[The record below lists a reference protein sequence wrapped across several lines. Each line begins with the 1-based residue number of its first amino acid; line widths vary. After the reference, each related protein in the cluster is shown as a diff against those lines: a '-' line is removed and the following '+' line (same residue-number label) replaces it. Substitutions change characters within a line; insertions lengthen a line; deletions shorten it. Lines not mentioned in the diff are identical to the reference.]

1 MDRWQ
6 HLAAELINFGKLG
19 SVAYDVDNINECYTC
34 KHLIICTGLSKP
46 NIPKEISGIE
56 HAIGYEELELNDNEY
71 PATWIMINM
80 DLYDEL
86 GLILDNKNI
95 QWKW

>member
-1 MDRWQ
+1 MKKNVIDIQ
-6 HLAAELINFGKLG
+6 TA
-19 SVAYDVDNINECYTC
+19 
-34 KHLIICTGLSKP
+34 
-46 NIPKEISGIE
+46 
-56 HAIGYEELELNDNEY
+56 EELELEGNEY

>member
-1 MDRWQ
+1 MYLDNKYIYGVSCGNQNCYSCVRMK
-6 HLAAELINFGKLG
+6 GKCSTL
-19 SVAYDVDNINECYTC
+19 
-34 KHLIICTGLSKP
+34 
-46 NIPKEISGIE
+46 
-56 HAIGYEELELNDNEY
+56 EELDEY

-86 GLILDNKNI
+86 GSILDNENI

>member
-1 MDRWQ
+1 MIKKGIFFSPGVSFISYSHTSEDI
-6 HLAAELINFGKLG
+6 ELTLNALE
-19 SVAYDVDNINECYTC
+19 DVC
-34 KHLIICTGLSKP
+34 
-46 NIPKEISGIE
+46 KEIKKNVID
-56 HAIGYEELELNDNEY
+56 IQTPQELDEY

-86 GLILDNKNI
+86 GSILDNENI